1 MRTAPDNSVTGNAA
15 AAFLWACTLDV
26 AVAKPG
32 NVSMDAPGHGMTA
45 RLFLDS
51 AAAALAP
58 LTDAALTVGARIEEA
73 VAQTQAVA
81 RCNTNL
87 GILLLCAPLAA
98 AAQGEPPRD
107 AETLRKRTEAVLAGL
122 TVADAEAAY
131 RAIAHAMPAGLGAA
145 PEQDVAARPTV
156 NLRAAMHLAA
166 MRDTVARQ
174 YANGYADV
182 FTLGLPVLR
191 RHLAGHGPW
200 PERLHRAVTA
210 VHLAFLAR
218 FPDSHIAR
226 KHGLPAARRVSARAR
241 LFHWRFEAGQS
252 IGPDELAHWDRE
264 LKAGGLNPGTSAD
277 LTVASAMIAGC
288 LDSALCVMPIDP
300 RPAAGIVHTG

>member
-1 MRTAPDNSVTGNAA
+1 MRTAPDNSVAGTAA
-15 AAFLWACTLDV
+15 AAFLWACRLDV

-45 RLFLDS
+45 GLFLDS
-51 AAAALAP
+51 AAAAVAP
-58 LTDAALTVGARIEEA
+58 LTDAALTVGERIEEA
-73 VAQTQAVA
+73 VAQTRAVA

-98 AAQGEPPRD
+98 AVEGEPPRD
-107 AETLRKRTEAVLAGL
+107 AETLREQTEAVLAAL

-156 NLRAAMHLAA
+156 NLRVAMHLAA

-174 YANGYADV
+174 YANGYADL
-182 FTLGLPVLR
+182 FTLGLPMLR
-191 RHLAGHGPW
+191 KHLAGHGAW
-200 PERLHRAVTA
+200 PERLHRAVVA

-226 KHGLPAARRVSARAR
+226 KHGLAVARRVSDRAR
-241 LFHWRFEAGQS
+241 LFHGRIEAGQS
-252 IGPDELAHWDRE
+252 IDAEAFVQWDRE
-264 LKAGGLNPGTSAD
+264 LKATGLNPGTSAD

-288 LDSALCVMPIDP
+288 LDPALCAMPVDP
-300 RPAAGIVHTG
+300 RQARVR

>member
-1 MRTAPDNSVTGNAA
+1 MRAAPDAGAAGNAA

-26 AVAKPG
+26 TVAKPG
-32 NVSMDAPGHGMTA
+32 NVSIDAPGHGMTA
-45 RLFLDS
+45 GLFLDS
-51 AAAALAP
+51 AAAAAAP
-58 LTDAALTVGARIEEA
+58 LTNRALQVGERIEQA
-73 VAQTQAVA
+73 VAQTRAIA

-98 AAQGEPPRD
+98 AMESGPPRD
-107 AETLRKRTEAVLAGL
+107 ADALGKRIEAVLAGL

-145 PEQDVAARPTV
+145 PEQDVAATPTV
-156 NLRAAMHLAA
+156 GLRAAMQLAA

-174 YANGYADV
+174 YANGYADL

-191 RHLAGHGPW
+191 RHLAGHGAW
-200 PERLHRAVTA
+200 PGRLQRAVTA
-210 VHLAFLAR
+210 VYLAFLAR

-226 KHGLPAARRVSARAR
+226 KHGLPAARRVSDRAR
-241 LFHWRFEAGQS
+241 LFHGRLEAGQP
-252 IGPDELAHWDRE
+252 IDAGALAQWDRE
-264 LKAGGLNPGTSAD
+264 LKAAGLNPGTSAD

-288 LDSALCVMPIDP
+288 LDPALCAMPIDP
-300 RPAAGIVHTG
+300 GPAGAGRTR